1 MLPASHQ
8 ERFVTLHD
16 HQNGLRFEI
25 YQGEGYFASENLKLG
40 ELEVRVP
47 PAPAGE
53 QSAVVTF
60 TYDIDGILHVSAASS
75 GGDRKERLILNPNL
89 HLTEEGKAK
98 VMERIQQIQ
107 LAAQGSQKERL
118 LLERGLRLYE
128 QTCGRLRELTRR
140 LVEEWKWL
148 MERGSLAE
156 RERNYSRVK
165 EQMDWL
171 EAQAEADP
179 FEDGFWSE
187 DLDEEFDEEFN
198 EEFDEDEED

>member
-1 MLPASHQ
+1 
-8 ERFVTLHD
+8 
-16 HQNGLRFEI
+16 
-25 YQGEGYFASENLKLG
+25 
-40 ELEVRVP
+40 
-47 PAPAGE
+47 
-53 QSAVVTF
+53 
-60 TYDIDGILHVSAASS
+60 
-75 GGDRKERLILNPNL
+75 
-89 HLTEEGKAK
+89 
-98 VMERIQQIQ
+98 MERIQQIQ